1 MTTGVAP
8 STNPKLNHR
17 RPLLIVE
24 NFPLSVLHSL
34 PLSVIGGDSPRHRFC
49 PYWLLLVKVKPQEFA
64 SHDYAWARERMVQE
78 QIIARGI
85 ADARVISA
93 MRKIPRHLFVDAGIV
108 NRAYDDSA
116 LPIGDK
122 QTLSQPYMAA
132 RMAESLAL
140 SGSEKV
146 LEVGTGSGYQTAL
159 LAELCFNVFSV
170 EKLRGLS
177 RKARSLL
184 DQLAYQNIALHVGD
198 GTIGWS
204 EHAPYDAIIVSAGA
218 PKAPQPLL
226 DQLFIGG
233 RLVIPV
239 GDEQGQTLL
248 HVSRTRTGFK
258 ETVLGECKFVKLLGK
273 YGWRE

>member
-1 MTTGVAP
+1 
-8 STNPKLNHR
+8 
-17 RPLLIVE
+17 
-24 NFPLSVLHSL
+24 
-34 PLSVIGGDSPRHRFC
+34 
-49 PYWLLLVKVKPQEFA
+49 
-64 SHDYAWARERMVQE
+64 MVQE
-78 QIIARGI
+78 QIIGRGI
-85 ADARVISA
+85 KDPRVIAA
-93 MRKIPRHLFVDAGIV
+93 MRKIPRHLFVDPGIV

-122 QTLSQPYMAA
+122 QTLSQPVMAA
-132 RMAESLAL
+132 RMTECLDLA
-140 SGSEKV
+140 GSEKV

-170 EKLRGLS
+170 EKLRSLS
-177 RKARSLL
+177 RKARILL
-184 DQLAYQNIALHVGD
+184 DRLDYQNIALHVGD

-204 EHAPYDAIIVSAGA
+204 EHAPYDAIVVAAGA

-226 DQLFIGG
+226 DQLFVGG

-248 HVSRTRTGFK
+248 RVVRTRTGFK
-258 ETVLGECKFVKLLGK
+258 QTELGECKFVKLLGK